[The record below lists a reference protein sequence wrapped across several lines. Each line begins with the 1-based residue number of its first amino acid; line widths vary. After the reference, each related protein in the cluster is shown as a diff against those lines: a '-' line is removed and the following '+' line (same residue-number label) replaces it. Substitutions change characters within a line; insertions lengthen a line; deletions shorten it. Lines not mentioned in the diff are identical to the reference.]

1 LDLKKCVR
9 ALNEYVTQ
17 SGVTLTI
24 EEIENFL
31 HNGAVSSG
39 DDPQHGR
46 PRTLICFSRLRWHGN
61 PRLRHLLGRCAD
73 AMDII
78 VFEEF
83 ERSAPRKAALRCEGD
98 AAGVLVVVPVLP
110 AELGGREVE
119 ECQRRLLDQLI
130 AERDIVNP
138 ILWYDTPMSLAF
150 SDHLKAAAI
159 VYDCADDLPETA
171 DVPST
176 LLVRER
182 QLLSRADLVLTNEDS
197 YETRRRQHGNV
208 HPIAGRADTGQW
220 DNAWL
225 RVKGLIDGAILART
239 APSAPPVPSTR
250 SRVRRHGTRRGFDYL
265 IVGAGFAGS
274 VLAERLA
281 SQAGKRVLLIDRRS
295 HVGGNAHDCHN
306 DAGIL
311 VHPYGPHIF
320 HTNSRPVFDYLSQ
333 FTAWR
338 PYEHRVLA
346 TVDGKLVPI
355 PINLTTINRLYGLSL
370 TSNEMATFL
379 AERAEKPDEVRTSED
394 VVIGTVGRELYEKFF
409 RGYTRKQW
417 GIDPSQL
424 DKAVT
429 ARIPTRT
436 NSDDRY
442 FGDQFQAM
450 PLLGYSRMFDRMLD
464 HPGIKVLLNA
474 DFQEV
479 RDEIVYD
486 DLIYTGP
493 IDEYF
498 DYRFGELPYR
508 SLRFQ
513 HVTLNQERFQ
523 PCAVVNY
530 PAENVPYTR
539 ITEYKHLTGQVHAS
553 TSISYEYPCSG
564 GDPYYPVPRPENAA
578 LYRKYQALAEE
589 EGNVTF
595 VGRLATYRY
604 YNMDQVVAQALT
616 TFERLVGTKRTRL
629 SAPMAMGV
637 SEEGRARP

>member
-1 LDLKKCVR
+1 LDLNKRVR

-17 SGVTLTI
+17 SGVTLMI
-24 EEIENFL
+24 AEIEDFL

-39 DDPQHGR
+39 SAPQSGK
-46 PRTLICFSRLRWHGN
+46 PRALICFSRLQWQDN
-61 PRLRHLLGRCAD
+61 PRLRHLLSRCAED
-73 AMDII
+73 MDVI
-78 VFEEF
+78 VFEEV
-83 ERSAPRKAALRCEGD
+83 EYSDARNASLHCKGT
-98 AAGVLVVVPVLP
+98 AAGVLIAAPILP
-110 AELGGREVE
+110 ARLGGREAE
-119 ECQRRLLDQLI
+119 ECQRRLLDQLV
-130 AERDIVNP
+130 AERDIANP

-150 SDHLKAAAI
+150 SDHLKGAAI
-159 VYDCADDLPETA
+159 VYDCAGDLPETSDA
-171 DVPST
+171 PSA

-182 QLLSRADLVLTNEDS
+182 QLLSRADVVLTSEGG
-197 YETRRRQHGNV
+197 YETRRQQHGNV
-208 HPIAGRADTGQW
+208 HRVAGGVDAEQW
-220 DNAWL
+220 GHAWL

-239 APSAPPVPSTR
+239 APSAPPAPSTR
-250 SRVRRHGTRRGFDYL
+250 SRVREQSVRRGFDYL

-295 HVGGNAHDCHN
+295 HAGGNAHDCHN

-320 HTNSRPVFDYLSQ
+320 HTNSRQVFDYLSQ

-370 TSNEMATFL
+370 TSDEMAAFL

-436 NSDDRY
+436 NRDDRY

-464 HPGIKVLLNA
+464 HPNIKVLLNA

-479 RDEIVYD
+479 RDEIAYD
-486 DLIYTGP
+486 ELIYTGP

-523 PCAVVNY
+523 PCAVINY
-530 PAENVPYTR
+530 PAESVPYTR
-539 ITEYKHLTGQVHAS
+539 ITEYKHLTGQAHAS

-564 GDPYYPVPRPENAA
+564 GDPYYPVPRLENAA
-578 LYRKYQALAEE
+578 LYRRYQALAEK

-604 YNMDQVVAQALT
+604 YNMDQVVAQALAA
-616 TFERLVGTKRTRL
+616 FDRLVGAKRTRL
-629 SAPMAMGV
+629 SAPMAMGSDERRV
-637 SEEGRARP
+637 RS